1 MGILSS
7 NVWIPAFAR
16 MTQVAVIIAAGLSAT
31 PNGEPPAIE
40 AVKQETTKPPKEKE
54 IKFDPLNESAPEEI
68 ILFQE
73 LAKRSKEITAR
84 EETLK
89 QQTLLLKA
97 AESSMN
103 EKLKHF
109 DLLKQDLLKM
119 LDRLKEK
126 DEKQFDDLVKVYS
139 VMKPK
144 MAANILN
151 LMDMSI
157 LKEIV
162 KRMGKKKAALI
173 LAAMDARKVK
183 DLCQMLAKEGQ
194 NIS

>member
-1 MGILSS
+1 MRMELI
-7 NVWIPAFAR
+7 NMWIPAFAR
-16 MTQVAVIIAAGLSAT
+16 ITKTAVITAVLSAAT
-31 PNGEPPAIE
+31 SGEKPTLE
-40 AVKQETTKPPKEKE
+40 ASKQESTKPPKEAK
-54 IKFDPLNESAPEEI
+54 ITFDPLNESAPEEI
-68 ILFQE
+68 VLFQE
-73 LAKRSKEITAR
+73 LAKRSKEINAR
-84 EETLK
+84 EEALK
-89 QQTLLLKA
+89 QQSLLLKA

-119 LDRLKEK
+119 LDKLKEK
-126 DEKQFDDLVKVYS
+126 DEKQLEDLVKVYS
-139 VMKPK
+139 LMKPK
-144 MAANILN
+144 LAAHILN
-151 LMDMSI
+151 LMDMPI

-183 DLCQMLAKEGQ
+183 DLCQNLAKESQ

>member
-1 MGILSS
+1 MVKVFMWCALPYTFLCSFVWAENNSS
-7 NVWIPAFAR
+7 ITEKPIVEASKKNN
-16 MTQVAVIIAAGLSAT
+16 AA
-31 PNGEPPAIE
+31 
-40 AVKQETTKPPKEKE
+40 PKEAP

-68 ILFQE
+68 QLFQE
-73 LAKRSKEITAR
+73 LAKRSQEINAK

-119 LDRLKEK
+119 LDKLKEK
-126 DEKQFDDLVKVYS
+126 DERQFEDLVKVYGS
-139 VMKPK
+139 MKPK
-144 MAANILN
+144 LAANILN
-151 LMDMSI
+151 LMDMPI
-157 LKEIV
+157 LKEII

-173 LAAMDARKVK
+173 LAAMDSKKAK
-183 DLCQMLAKEGQ
+183 DLSQMLAKESQ
-194 NIS
+194 SIS